1 MKTSLTSTHPP
12 PPPSADIYLY
22 IVLSWHQYVGVDIA
36 SFPAVSTFYET
47 VKALPEIVAAHAR
60 IATSPATTI

>member
-1 MKTSLTSTHPP
+1 M
-12 PPPSADIYLY
+12 
-22 IVLSWHQYVGVDIA
+22 LSWHQYVGVDIA
-36 SFPAVSTFYET
+36 SFPVVSTFYET